1 MIFHAKN
8 CESVEILNQ
17 SITQISVKSLYCH
30 VLLGRESMNVIEEL
44 NPPVSNTSLQV
55 RSKKAIDDILI
66 RRKSIE
72 EKPFYL
78 KKGHSLHKERGK
90 EGLSIFI

>member
-1 MIFHAKN
+1 
-8 CESVEILNQ
+8 
-17 SITQISVKSLYCH
+17 
-30 VLLGRESMNVIEEL
+30 MNVIEEL

-90 EGLSIFI
+90 EGLSIFIWKKNLKKSHALSDKTGRV